1 MFDEVLTKVLG
12 ELEGARCVLLS
23 GSDGMVVA
31 SATAADSPAPDAV
44 AASLADLFRKAAVAH
59 RDAGI
64 APPKELTSGGSSG
77 QSVLR
82 AVTPDYLLVA
92 VLDGIGA
99 LGRTRFE
106 LRKAAAALESELR

>member
-12 ELEGARCVLLS
+12 EIDGARCVLLTA
-23 GSDGMVVA
+23 SDGVVVA
-31 SATAADSPAPDAV
+31 SAVAKNGPSPDLV
-44 AASLADLFRKAAVAH
+44 AASLADLFRKAGAAH

-82 AVTPDYLLVA
+82 EVTPEYLLVA
-92 VLDGIGA
+92 VLDGLAG

-106 LRKAAAALESELR
+106 LRKAAAALESELN